1 MKMREKNKIR
11 SAVKFIITS
20 AVLALTLTVASVA
33 AFAEGENERTQTVYI
48 GGNMLVV
55 SATEGSYWYYNE
67 ADGSIT
73 ESDEDNANI
82 IINNEKQYDDEDE
95 KDDGEMYM
103 SIKNVNITSNGQN
116 YYYFSNSGIYSL
128 ADELFLRVYGDCR
141 ISGAEYGIYA
151 NRIHLSGQDKQA
163 KLTVTGD
170 NTLAKPGTYFS
181 QSEAMHL
188 NYRSRIVSVS
198 SLRTDFSVILRSTT
212 NNTVYGTFTLF
223 GSKNSIFAGADID
236 GADAKE
242 FFADEDG
249 YYQLGDKSQ
258 YKYIEYRVGIE
269 LYDKVEITD
278 ATLTFNAG
286 DKPKFTAKLT
296 EEDKFSIW
304 EEEWALLD
312 ENGKKVKW
320 CSSVDVLNPTDEE
333 NLLTEFEEGKTYY
346 YSISIRIDDFFGE
359 YADNVTVTIN
369 GKSYNFDNSGNNYY
383 YTLYMTDFI
392 EMTPAVK
399 SDTVIN
405 KVEIS
410 GATLSYNDGDKPVAT
425 AVIGGEF
432 KDNYEIAYEYWEE
445 MQQNADGTLE
455 PIAFWY
461 SDENM
466 YTAATKKFT
475 KFESGKKYM
484 YSIGLKAK
492 DGYKFGSGNAT
503 IMTFDGKEVATPN
516 YIPAFDGKTAMAISL
531 KTINVTEVQQ
541 HIHSYGKWSYDN
553 DNHWLQCTDSN
564 CEDLSGSIKDKGKHV
579 FDDDKDAVCDVCGY
593 ERQIVN
599 PGDDNMPGQ
608 PDDKPTVPGEDNEP
622 GQPDDKPTVPG
633 DDNEPGQPDDKPT
646 VPGDDNKPGQ
656 PDDKPT
662 VPGDDNKPGQPDDK
676 STVPGDDNEPGQPDD
691 KPTVPG
697 DSNNEPEDPDDKPTV
712 PGDDNKPE
720 NPDDNNPVTPGESE
734 DVTPGECPGDPIVNP
749 DTDGRLDIA
758 IFAISVVS
766 LAGAFAVRRKK

>member
-1 MKMREKNKIR
+1 MKMREKNKLR
-11 SAVKFIITS
+11 SAVKFIVTS
-20 AVLALTLTVASVA
+20 AVLALTLAAASVA
-33 AFAEGENERTQTVYI
+33 AFAEGENESTQTVYI

-67 ADGSIT
+67 ADGSIA

-82 IINNEKQYDDEDE
+82 IINNEKQYDDE

-103 SIKNVNITSNGQN
+103 SIKNVNIMSRGQEN
-116 YYYFSNSGIYSL
+116 YYFSNTGIFSI
-128 ADELFLRVYGDCR
+128 ADELLLRVYGDCK

-151 NRIHLSGQDKQA
+151 NCIHLSGQDEQA

-170 NTLAKPGTYFS
+170 NSLAKPGTYYTV
-181 QSEAMHL
+181 SEAMHL
-188 NYRSRIVSVS
+188 KKKSRIVAGVS
-198 SLRTDFSVILRSTT
+198 SRNDFSVILRSNT
-212 NNTVYGTFTLF
+212 NNTVYGSFWLL

-236 GADAKE
+236 GTDATE
-242 FFADEDG
+242 FLADEDG
-249 YYQLGDKSQ
+249 YYNIGDKSK
-258 YKYIEYRVGIE
+258 YKYLEYRVGTE

-278 ATLTFNAG
+278 ATLNFNAG

-346 YSISIRIDDFFGE
+346 YSVTISIKDFFCQ

-369 GKSYNFDNSGNNYY
+369 GKSYNYDNSGNIY
-383 YTLYMTDFI
+383 YTLYMSNFI
-392 EMTPAVK
+392 EMTPTVK

-425 AVIGGEF
+425 AVTGGKF

-445 MQQNADGTLE
+445 MKQNADGTLE
-455 PIAFWY
+455 PVAFWY

-492 DGYKFGSGNAT
+492 DGYKFGSGNT
-503 IMTFDGKEVATPN
+503 TVMTFDGKEVTSP
-516 YIPAFDGKTAMAISL
+516 YFIPSLDGKTAMALSL
-531 KTINVTEVQQ
+531 KTINVTETQQ
-541 HIHSYGKWSYDN
+541 HIHSYGEWSHDN
-553 DNHWLQCTDSN
+553 DNHWLQCTDSS
-564 CEDLSGSIKDKGKHV
+564 CDDMSGSIKDKAKHV
-579 FDDDKDAVCDVCGY
+579 FDSDKDAVCDVCGY
-593 ERQIVN
+593 ERQIEN
-599 PGDDNMPGQ
+599 PGDDNKPEQ
-608 PDDKPTVPGEDNEP
+608 PDDKPNVPGDNNKPE
-622 GQPDDKPTVPG
+622 QPDDKPTVPG
-633 DDNEPGQPDDKPT
+633 DDK
-646 VPGDDNKPGQ
+646 
-656 PDDKPT
+656 
-662 VPGDDNKPGQPDDK
+662 K
-676 STVPGDDNEPGQPDD
+676 S
-691 KPTVPG
+691 
-697 DSNNEPEDPDDKPTV
+697 
-712 PGDDNKPE
+712 E

-734 DVTPGECPGDPIVNP
+734 DVKPGECSGDPIVNP

>member
-1 MKMREKNKIR
+1 MKMRKNNTIR
-11 SAVKFIITS
+11 SAVKFIISS
-20 AVLALTLTVASVA
+20 AVFALFFAVVSVA
-33 AFAEGENERTQTVYI
+33 AFAEGENEITQTVYI
-48 GGNMLVV
+48 GGNTVVV
-55 SATEGSYWYYNE
+55 SATESSYWYYNE
-67 ADGSIT
+67 ADGTIS

-82 IINNEKQYDDEDE
+82 IINNEKQYDDE

-116 YYYFSNSGIYSL
+116 RYYFSNSGIYSL

-151 NRIHLSGQDKQA
+151 NRIHISGQDKQA

-212 NNTVYGTFTLF
+212 NNTVYGAFTLY

-236 GADAKE
+236 GTDAKE
-242 FFADEDG
+242 FLAGEDG

-286 DKPKFTAKLT
+286 DKPGFTAKLADKHR
-296 EEDKFSIW
+296 DKFSIW
-304 EEEWALLD
+304 EEKWTLLD
-312 ENGKKVKW
+312 ESGKRVKW
-320 CSSVDVLNPTDEE
+320 CSSVEVLNPTDEE

-346 YSISIRIDDFFGE
+346 YSISIRIDDLFGE

-369 GKSYNFDNSGNNYY
+369 GKSYNIDGSDYY
-383 YTLYMTDFI
+383 YTLYMKNFI
-392 EMTPAVK
+392 EMTPTVK
-399 SDTVIN
+399 SDTVID

-425 AVIGGEF
+425 AVTGGKF

-445 MQQNADGTLE
+445 MKRNADGTLE
-455 PIAFWY
+455 PVAFWY

-466 YTAATKKFT
+466 YTSATKKFT
-475 KFESGKKYM
+475 EFEAGKKYM

-492 DGYKFGSGNAT
+492 DGYKFGSGNT
-503 IMTFDGKEVATPN
+503 TVMTFDGKEVASQ
-516 YIPAFDGKTAMAISL
+516 YFIPSFDGKTAMAPAL
-531 KTINVTEVQQ
+531 KTINISQTVQ
-541 HIHSYGKWSYDN
+541 HSHSYDKWSYDN
-553 DNHWLQCTDSN
+553 DSHWLQCTDSN
-564 CEDLSGSIKDKGKHV
+564 CDNLSGSIKDKAKHI
-579 FDDDKDAVCDVCGY
+579 FDSDKDAVCDICGY
-593 ERQIVN
+593 ERQIEDT
-599 PGDDNMPGQ
+599 GDDN
-608 PDDKPTVPGEDNEP
+608 K
-622 GQPDDKPTVPG
+622 
-633 DDNEPGQPDDKPT
+633 PDDKPT
-646 VPGDDNKPGQ
+646 VPGDDNKPDQ
-656 PDDKPT
+656 PD
-662 VPGDDNKPGQPDDK
+662 V
-676 STVPGDDNEPGQPDD
+676 
-691 KPTVPG
+691 
-697 DSNNEPEDPDDKPTV
+697 KPTV

-720 NPDDNNPVTPGESE
+720 NPDDNDPVTPGESE
-734 DVTPGECPGDPIVNP
+734 DVKPGECSGGPIVNP

-758 IFAISVVS
+758 IFAISVIS
-766 LAGAFAVRRKK
+766 LAGAFAVRKKK

>member
-1 MKMREKNKIR
+1 MKMREKNKLR
-11 SAVKFIITS
+11 SAVKFIVTS
-20 AVLALTLTVASVA
+20 AVLALTLAAASVA
-33 AFAEGENERTQTVYI
+33 AFAEGENESTQTVYI

-67 ADGSIT
+67 ADGSIA

-82 IINNEKQYDDEDE
+82 IINNEKQYDDE

-103 SIKNVNITSNGQN
+103 SIKNVNITSRGQEN
-116 YYYFSNSGIYSL
+116 YYFSNTGIFSI
-128 ADELFLRVYGDCR
+128 ADELLLRVYGDCK

-151 NRIHLSGQDKQA
+151 NCIHLSGQDEQA

-170 NTLAKPGTYFS
+170 NSLAKPGTYYTV
-181 QSEAMHL
+181 SEAMHL
-188 NYRSRIVSVS
+188 KKKSRIVAGVS
-198 SLRTDFSVILRSTT
+198 SRNDFSVILRSNT
-212 NNTVYGTFTLF
+212 NNTVYGSFWLL

-236 GADAKE
+236 GADATE
-242 FFADEDG
+242 FLADEDG
-249 YYQLGDKSQ
+249 CYNIGDKSK
-258 YKYIEYRVGIE
+258 YKYLEYRVGTE

-278 ATLTFNAG
+278 ATLNFNAG

-346 YSISIRIDDFFGE
+346 YSVTISIKDFFCQ

-369 GKSYNFDNSGNNYY
+369 GKSYNYDNSGNIY
-383 YTLYMTDFI
+383 YTLYMSNFI
-392 EMTPAVK
+392 EMTPTVK

-425 AVIGGEF
+425 AVTGGKF
-432 KDNYEIAYEYWEE
+432 KDNYEIAYEYLEE
-445 MQQNADGTLE
+445 MKQNADGTLE
-455 PIAFWY
+455 PVAFWY

-492 DGYKFGSGNAT
+492 DGYKFGSGNT
-503 IMTFDGKEVATPN
+503 TVMTFDGKEVTSP
-516 YIPAFDGKTAMAISL
+516 YFIPSLDGKTAMALSL
-531 KTINVTEVQQ
+531 KTINVTETQQ
-541 HIHSYGKWSYDN
+541 HIHSYGEWSHDN
-553 DNHWLQCTDSN
+553 DNHWLQCTDSSCDN
-564 CEDLSGSIKDKGKHV
+564 MSGSIKDKAKHV
-579 FDDDKDAVCDVCGY
+579 FDSDKDAVCDVCRY
-593 ERQIVN
+593 ERQIEN
-599 PGDDNMPGQ
+599 PGDDNKPEQ
-608 PDDKPTVPGEDNEP
+608 PDDKPNVPGDDNKPE
-622 GQPDDKPTVPG
+622 QPDDKPTVPG
-633 DDNEPGQPDDKPT
+633 DDK
-646 VPGDDNKPGQ
+646 
-656 PDDKPT
+656 
-662 VPGDDNKPGQPDDK
+662 K
-676 STVPGDDNEPGQPDD
+676 S
-691 KPTVPG
+691 
-697 DSNNEPEDPDDKPTV
+697 
-712 PGDDNKPE
+712 E

-734 DVTPGECPGDPIVNP
+734 DVKPGECSGDPIVNP

>member
-1 MKMREKNKIR
+1 MKMREKNKLR
-11 SAVKFIITS
+11 SAVKFIVTS
-20 AVLALTLTVASVA
+20 AVLALTLAAASVA
-33 AFAEGENERTQTVYI
+33 AFAEGENESTQTVYI

-67 ADGSIT
+67 ADGSIA

-82 IINNEKQYDDEDE
+82 IINNEKQYDDE

-103 SIKNVNITSNGQN
+103 SIKNVNITSRGQEN
-116 YYYFSNSGIYSL
+116 YYFSNTGIFSI
-128 ADELFLRVYGDCR
+128 ADELLLRVYGDCK

-151 NRIHLSGQDKQA
+151 NCIHLSGQDEQA

-170 NTLAKPGTYFS
+170 NSLAKPGTYYTV
-181 QSEAMHL
+181 SEAMHL
-188 NYRSRIVSVS
+188 KKKSRIVASVS
-198 SLRTDFSVILRSTT
+198 SRNDFSVILRSNT
-212 NNTVYGTFTLF
+212 NNTVYGSFWLL

-236 GADAKE
+236 GADATE
-242 FFADEDG
+242 FLADEDG
-249 YYQLGDKSQ
+249 YYNIGDKSK
-258 YKYIEYRVGIE
+258 YKYLEYRVGTE

-278 ATLTFNAG
+278 ATLNFNAG

-346 YSISIRIDDFFGE
+346 YSVTISIKDFFCQ

-369 GKSYNFDNSGNNYY
+369 GKSYNYDNSGNIY
-383 YTLYMTDFI
+383 YTLYMSNFI
-392 EMTPAVK
+392 EMTPTVK

-425 AVIGGEF
+425 AVTGGKF

-445 MQQNADGTLE
+445 MKQNADGTLE
-455 PIAFWY
+455 PVAFWY

-492 DGYKFGSGNAT
+492 DGYKFGSGNT
-503 IMTFDGKEVATPN
+503 TVMTFDGKEVTSP
-516 YIPAFDGKTAMAISL
+516 YFIPSLDGKTAMALSL
-531 KTINVTEVQQ
+531 KTMNVTETQQ
-541 HIHSYGKWSYDN
+541 HIHSYGEWSHDN
-553 DNHWLQCTDSN
+553 DNHWLQCTDSSCDN
-564 CEDLSGSIKDKGKHV
+564 MSGSIKDKAKHV
-579 FDDDKDAVCDVCGY
+579 FDSDKDAVCDVCGY
-593 ERQIVN
+593 ERQIEN
-599 PGDDNMPGQ
+599 PGDDNKPEQ
-608 PDDKPTVPGEDNEP
+608 PDDKPNVPGDDNKPE
-622 GQPDDKPTVPG
+622 QPDDKPTVPG
-633 DDNEPGQPDDKPT
+633 DDK
-646 VPGDDNKPGQ
+646 
-656 PDDKPT
+656 
-662 VPGDDNKPGQPDDK
+662 K
-676 STVPGDDNEPGQPDD
+676 S
-691 KPTVPG
+691 
-697 DSNNEPEDPDDKPTV
+697 
-712 PGDDNKPE
+712 E

-734 DVTPGECPGDPIVNP
+734 DVKPGECSGDPIVNP

>member
-1 MKMREKNKIR
+1 MKMREKNKLR
-11 SAVKFIITS
+11 SAVKFIVTS
-20 AVLALTLTVASVA
+20 AVLALTLAAASVA
-33 AFAEGENERTQTVYI
+33 AFAEGENESTQTVYI

-67 ADGSIT
+67 ADGSIA

-82 IINNEKQYDDEDE
+82 IINNEKQYDDE

-103 SIKNVNITSNGQN
+103 SIKNVNITSRGQEN
-116 YYYFSNSGIYSL
+116 YYFSNTGIFSI
-128 ADELFLRVYGDCR
+128 ADELLLRVYGDCK

-151 NRIHLSGQDKQA
+151 NRIHLSGQDEQA

-170 NTLAKPGTYFS
+170 NSLAKPGTYYTV
-181 QSEAMHL
+181 SEAMHL
-188 NYRSRIVSVS
+188 KKKSRIVASVS
-198 SLRTDFSVILRSTT
+198 SRNDFSVILRSNT
-212 NNTVYGTFTLF
+212 NNTVYGSFWLL
-223 GSKNSIFAGADID
+223 GSKNSIFASADID
-236 GADAKE
+236 GTDATE
-242 FFADEDG
+242 FLADEDG
-249 YYQLGDKSQ
+249 YYNIGDKSK
-258 YKYIEYRVGIE
+258 YKYLEYRVGTE

-278 ATLTFNAG
+278 ATLNFNAG

-346 YSISIRIDDFFGE
+346 YSVTISIKDFFCQ

-369 GKSYNFDNSGNNYY
+369 GKSYNYDNSGNIY
-383 YTLYMTDFI
+383 YTLYMSNFI
-392 EMTPAVK
+392 EMTPTVK

-425 AVIGGEF
+425 AVTGGKF

-445 MQQNADGTLE
+445 MKQNADGTLE
-455 PIAFWY
+455 PVAFWY

-492 DGYKFGSGNAT
+492 DGYKFGSGNT
-503 IMTFDGKEVATPN
+503 TVMTFDGKEVTSP
-516 YIPAFDGKTAMAISL
+516 YFISSLDGKTAMALSL
-531 KTINVTEVQQ
+531 KTINVTETQQ
-541 HIHSYGKWSYDN
+541 HIHSYGEWSHDN
-553 DNHWLQCTDSN
+553 DNHWLQCTDSS
-564 CEDLSGSIKDKGKHV
+564 CDDMSGSIKDKAKHV
-579 FDDDKDAVCDVCGY
+579 FDSDKDAVCDVCGY
-593 ERQIVN
+593 ERQIEN
-599 PGDDNMPGQ
+599 PGDDNKPEQ
-608 PDDKPTVPGEDNEP
+608 PDDKPNVPGDNNKPE
-622 GQPDDKPTVPG
+622 QPDDKPTVPG
-633 DDNEPGQPDDKPT
+633 DDK
-646 VPGDDNKPGQ
+646 
-656 PDDKPT
+656 
-662 VPGDDNKPGQPDDK
+662 K
-676 STVPGDDNEPGQPDD
+676 S
-691 KPTVPG
+691 
-697 DSNNEPEDPDDKPTV
+697 
-712 PGDDNKPE
+712 E

-734 DVTPGECPGDPIVNP
+734 DVKPGECSGDPIVNP

>member
-1 MKMREKNKIR
+1 MKIR
-11 SAVKFIITS
+11 KENKVRTALKLMISSLAFTLSAICI
-20 AVLALTLTVASVA
+20 SVA
-33 AFAEGENERTQTVYI
+33 VFADSETTQTVYI
-48 GGNMLVV
+48 GGNAVEV
-55 SATEGSYWYYNE
+55 SSTEGSYWYYNE
-67 ADGSIT
+67 ADGTIS

-82 IINNEKQYDDEDE
+82 IINNEKQYDDE

-181 QSEAMHL
+181 KSEAMHL

-286 DKPKFTAKLT
+286 DKPGFTAKLAD
-296 EEDKFSIW
+296 EHEDKFSIR
-304 EEEWALLD
+304 EEKWTLLD
-312 ENGKKVKW
+312 ESGNRVKW
-320 CSSVDVLNPTDEE
+320 CSSVEMFNPIDEE
-333 NLLTEFEEGKTYY
+333 KLLTEFEEGKTYY
-346 YSISIRIDDFFGE
+346 YSISISIDDFFSE

-425 AVIGGEF
+425 AVTGGEF

-455 PIAFWY
+455 PVAFWY

-503 IMTFDGKEVATPN
+503 VMTFDGKEVATPN

-564 CEDLSGSIKDKGKHV
+564 CDDLSGSIKDKAKHV

-608 PDDKPTVPGEDNEP
+608 PDDKPTVPG
-622 GQPDDKPTVPG
+622 
-633 DDNEPGQPDDKPT
+633 DDNKPGQPDDKPT

-662 VPGDDNKPGQPDDK
+662 VPGDDNK
-676 STVPGDDNEPGQPDD
+676 PGQPDD

-734 DVTPGECPGDPIVNP
+734 DVKPGECPGNPTVNP
-749 DTDGRLDIA
+749 DTDGGLDVA

-766 LAGAFAVRRKK
+766 LAGAFAVRKKK

>member
-1 MKMREKNKIR
+1 MKFREKNKLQ
-11 SAVKFIITS
+11 SAVKLLISS
-20 AVLALTLTVASVA
+20 AALAVAAAGISVA

-67 ADGSIT
+67 ADGSIA

-82 IINNEKQYDDEDE
+82 IINNEKQYDDE

-103 SIKNVNITSNGQN
+103 SIKNVNITSRGQEN
-116 YYYFSNSGIYSL
+116 YYFSNTGIFSI
-128 ADELFLRVYGDCR
+128 ADELLLRVYGDCK

-151 NRIHLSGQDKQA
+151 NRIHLSGQDEQA

-170 NTLAKPGTYFS
+170 NSLAKPGTYYTV
-181 QSEAMHL
+181 SEAMHL
-188 NYRSRIVSVS
+188 KKKSRIVAGVS
-198 SLRTDFSVILRSTT
+198 SRNDFSVILRSNT
-212 NNTVYGTFTLF
+212 NNTVYGSFWLL
-223 GSKNSIFAGADID
+223 GSKNSIFAGTDID
-236 GADAKE
+236 GTDATE
-242 FFADEDG
+242 FLADEDG
-249 YYQLGDKSQ
+249 YYNIGDKSK
-258 YKYIEYRVGIE
+258 YKYLEYRVGTE

-278 ATLTFNAG
+278 ATLNFNAG

-346 YSISIRIDDFFGE
+346 YSVTISIKDFFCQ

-369 GKSYNFDNSGNNYY
+369 GKSYNYDNSGNIY
-383 YTLYMTDFI
+383 YTLYMSNFI
-392 EMTPAVK
+392 EMTPTVK

-425 AVIGGEF
+425 AVTGGKF

-445 MQQNADGTLE
+445 MKQNADGTLE
-455 PIAFWY
+455 PVAFWY

-492 DGYKFGSGNAT
+492 DGYKFGSGNT
-503 IMTFDGKEVATPN
+503 TVMTFDGKEVGTA
-516 YIPAFDGKTAMAISL
+516 YFIPSLDGKTAMGMAL
-531 KTINVTEVQQ
+531 KTINIKTVQQ
-541 HIHSYGKWSYDN
+541 HSHTYGKWSFDKN
-553 DNHWLQCTDSN
+553 SHWLQCTDAD
-564 CEDLSGSIKDKGKHV
+564 CDDLNGSIRDKAGHDFKSKE
-579 FDDDKDAVCDVCGY
+579 DTVCLVCGY
-593 ERQIVN
+593 ARQIEK
-599 PGDDNMPGQ
+599 PDQ
-608 PDDKPTVPGEDNEP
+608 PVK
-622 GQPDDKPTVPG
+622 
-633 DDNEPGQPDDKPT
+633 
-646 VPGDDNKPGQ
+646 
-656 PDDKPT
+656 
-662 VPGDDNKPGQPDDK
+662 
-676 STVPGDDNEPGQPDD
+676 
-691 KPTVPG
+691 PG
-697 DSNNEPEDPDDKPTV
+697 DS
-712 PGDDNKPE
+712 DNKPE
-720 NPDDNNPVTPGESE
+720 EPCDDKPIAPGESE
-734 DVTPGECPGDPIVNP
+734 DVNPGECSGEPVTNP
-749 DTDGRLDIA
+749 ETDGSVGMITITLSAVALTGA
-758 IFAISVVS
+758 II
-766 LAGAFAVRRKK
+766 LRKKR

>member
-1 MKMREKNKIR
+1 MKMRKNNTIR
-11 SAVKFIITS
+11 TAVKFIISS
-20 AVLALTLTVASVA
+20 AVFALFFAVVSVA
-33 AFAEGENERTQTVYI
+33 AFAEGENGITQTVYI
-48 GGNMLVV
+48 GGNTVVV
-55 SATEGSYWYYNE
+55 SATEVSYWYYNE
-67 ADGSIT
+67 ADGTIS

-82 IINNEKQYDDEDE
+82 IINNEKKYDDE
-95 KDDGEMYM
+95 KDNGDMYM

-116 YYYFSNSGIYSL
+116 RYYFSNSGIYSL

-151 NRIHLSGQDKQA
+151 NRIHISGQDKQA

-212 NNTVYGTFTLF
+212 NNTVYGAFTLY

-236 GADAKE
+236 GTDAKE
-242 FFADEDG
+242 FLAGEDG

-286 DKPKFTAKLT
+286 DKPGFTAKLADKH
-296 EEDKFSIW
+296 EDKFSIR
-304 EEEWALLD
+304 EEKWTLLD
-312 ENGKKVKW
+312 ESGNRVKW
-320 CSSVDVLNPTDEE
+320 CSSVEMFNPIDKEK
-333 NLLTEFEEGKTYY
+333 LLTEFEEGKTYY
-346 YSISIRIDDFFGE
+346 YSISISIDDFFGE

-369 GKSYNFDNSGNNYY
+369 GKPYNFDNSGNNYH

-425 AVIGGEF
+425 AVTGGKF

-445 MQQNADGTLE
+445 MKQNADGTLE
-455 PIAFWY
+455 PVAFWY

-466 YTAATKKFT
+466 YTSATKKFT
-475 KFESGKKYM
+475 EFEAGKKYM

-492 DGYKFGSGNAT
+492 DGYKFGSGNT
-503 IMTFDGKEVATPN
+503 TVMTFDGKEVASQ
-516 YIPAFDGKTAMAISL
+516 YFIPSFDEKTAMAPAL
-531 KTINVTEVQQ
+531 KTINISQTVQ
-541 HIHSYGKWSYDN
+541 HSHSYDKWSYDN
-553 DNHWLQCTDSN
+553 DSHWLQCTDSSCDN
-564 CEDLSGSIKDKGKHV
+564 LSGSIKDKAKHI
-579 FDDDKDAVCDVCGY
+579 FDSDKDAVCDICGY
-593 ERQIVN
+593 ERQIEDT
-599 PGDDNMPGQ
+599 GDDN
-608 PDDKPTVPGEDNEP
+608 K
-622 GQPDDKPTVPG
+622 
-633 DDNEPGQPDDKPT
+633 PDDKPT
-646 VPGDDNKPGQ
+646 VPGDDNKPDQ
-656 PDDKPT
+656 PD
-662 VPGDDNKPGQPDDK
+662 V
-676 STVPGDDNEPGQPDD
+676 
-691 KPTVPG
+691 
-697 DSNNEPEDPDDKPTV
+697 KPTV

-720 NPDDNNPVTPGESE
+720 NPDDNDPVTPGESE
-734 DVTPGECPGDPIVNP
+734 DVKPGECSGGPILNP

-758 IFAISVVS
+758 IFAISVIS

>member
-1 MKMREKNKIR
+1 MKIR
-11 SAVKFIITS
+11 KENKVRTALKLMISSLAFTLSAICI
-20 AVLALTLTVASVA
+20 SVA
-33 AFAEGENERTQTVYI
+33 VFADSEITQTVYI
-48 GGNMLVV
+48 GGNAVEV
-55 SATEGSYWYYNE
+55 SSTEGSYWYYNE
-67 ADGSIT
+67 TDGTIS

-82 IINNEKQYDDEDE
+82 IINNEKQYDDE

-181 QSEAMHL
+181 KSEAMHL

-269 LYDKVEITD
+269 LYNKVEITD

-286 DKPKFTAKLT
+286 DKPGFTAKLAD
-296 EEDKFSIW
+296 EHEDKFSIR
-304 EEEWALLD
+304 EEKWTLLD
-312 ENGKKVKW
+312 ESGNRVKW
-320 CSSVDVLNPTDEE
+320 CSSVEMFNPIDKEK
-333 NLLTEFEEGKTYY
+333 LLTEFEEGKTYY
-346 YSISIRIDDFFGE
+346 YSISISLDDFFGE

-369 GKSYNFDNSGNNYY
+369 GKSYNIDGSDYY
-383 YTLYMTDFI
+383 YTLYMKNFI
-392 EMTPAVK
+392 EMTPTVK

-425 AVIGGEF
+425 AVTGGEF

-455 PIAFWY
+455 PVAFWY

-503 IMTFDGKEVATPN
+503 VMTFDGKEVATPN

-541 HIHSYGKWSYDN
+541 HIHSYGNWSYDN

-564 CEDLSGSIKDKGKHV
+564 CDDLSGSIKDKAKHV

-599 PGDDNMPGQ
+599 PGDDN
-608 PDDKPTVPGEDNEP
+608 KP

-676 STVPGDDNEPGQPDD
+676 
-691 KPTVPG
+691 PTVPG

-712 PGDDNKPE
+712 PGYDNKPE

-734 DVTPGECPGDPIVNP
+734 DVKPGECPGDPTVNP
-749 DTDGRLDIA
+749 DTDGGLDVA

-766 LAGAFAVRRKK
+766 LAGAFAVRKKK

>member
-1 MKMREKNKIR
+1 MKMREKNKLR
-11 SAVKFIITS
+11 SAVKFIVTS
-20 AVLALTLTVASVA
+20 AVLALTLAAASVA
-33 AFAEGENERTQTVYI
+33 AFAEGENESTQTVYI

-67 ADGSIT
+67 ADGSIA

-82 IINNEKQYDDEDE
+82 IINNEKQYDDE

-103 SIKNVNITSNGQN
+103 SIKNVNITSRGQEN
-116 YYYFSNSGIYSL
+116 YYFSNTGIFSI
-128 ADELFLRVYGDCR
+128 ADELLLRVYGDCK

-151 NRIHLSGQDKQA
+151 NRIHLSGQDEQA

-170 NTLAKPGTYFS
+170 NSLAKPGTYYPV
-181 QSEAMHL
+181 SEAMHL
-188 NYRSRIVSVS
+188 KKKSRIVAGVS
-198 SLRTDFSVILRSTT
+198 SRNDFSVILRSNT
-212 NNTVYGTFTLF
+212 NNTVYGSFWLL

-236 GADAKE
+236 GADATE
-242 FFADEDG
+242 FLADEDG
-249 YYQLGDKSQ
+249 YYNIGDKSK
-258 YKYIEYRVGIE
+258 YKYLEYRVGTE

-278 ATLTFNAG
+278 ATLNFNAG

-346 YSISIRIDDFFGE
+346 YSVTISIKDFFCQ

-369 GKSYNFDNSGNNYY
+369 GKSYNYDNSGNIY
-383 YTLYMTDFI
+383 YTLYMSNFI
-392 EMTPAVK
+392 KMTPTVK

-425 AVIGGEF
+425 AVTGGKF

-445 MQQNADGTLE
+445 MKQNADGTLE
-455 PIAFWY
+455 PVAFWY

-492 DGYKFGSGNAT
+492 DGYKFGSGNT
-503 IMTFDGKEVATPN
+503 TVMTFDGKEVTSP
-516 YIPAFDGKTAMAISL
+516 YFIPSLDGKTAMALSL
-531 KTINVTEVQQ
+531 KTINVTETQQ
-541 HIHSYGKWSYDN
+541 HIHSYGEWSHDN
-553 DNHWLQCTDSN
+553 DNHWLQCTDSS
-564 CEDLSGSIKDKGKHV
+564 CDDMSGSIKDKAKHV
-579 FDDDKDAVCDVCGY
+579 FDSDKDAVCDVCGY
-593 ERQIVN
+593 ERQIEN
-599 PGDDNMPGQ
+599 PGDDNKPEQ
-608 PDDKPTVPGEDNEP
+608 PDDKPNVPGDNNKPE
-622 GQPDDKPTVPG
+622 QPDDKPTVPG
-633 DDNEPGQPDDKPT
+633 DDK
-646 VPGDDNKPGQ
+646 
-656 PDDKPT
+656 
-662 VPGDDNKPGQPDDK
+662 K
-676 STVPGDDNEPGQPDD
+676 S
-691 KPTVPG
+691 
-697 DSNNEPEDPDDKPTV
+697 
-712 PGDDNKPE
+712 E

-734 DVTPGECPGDPIVNP
+734 DVKPGECSGDPIVNP